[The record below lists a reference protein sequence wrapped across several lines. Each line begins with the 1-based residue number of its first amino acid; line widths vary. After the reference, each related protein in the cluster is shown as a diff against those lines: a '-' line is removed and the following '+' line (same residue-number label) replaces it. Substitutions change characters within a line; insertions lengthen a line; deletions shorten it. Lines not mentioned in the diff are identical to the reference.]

1 MLDAK
6 IIARIQE
13 SVNDLLEVEAQILQ
27 DSIDGILILKP
38 REYSYTEE
46 QDLLAGRLGVLIE
59 VDFVNKVRK

>member
-6 IIARIQE
+6 IIAHIQE
-13 SVNDLLEVEAQILQ
+13 SVNDLLDIEAQIVQ

-38 REYSYTEE
+38 REYSYSEE
-46 QDLLAGRLGVLIE
+46 QELVADRLGVLIE